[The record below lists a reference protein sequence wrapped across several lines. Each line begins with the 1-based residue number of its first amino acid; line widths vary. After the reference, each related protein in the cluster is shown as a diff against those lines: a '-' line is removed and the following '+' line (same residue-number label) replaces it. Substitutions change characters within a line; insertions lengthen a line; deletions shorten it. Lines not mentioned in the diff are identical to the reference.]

1 MIQACVKFGTVE
13 QRQKLFEQFK
23 GKFSSC
29 VRQIYLSQVTKQL
42 NIPKLEWC
50 FCVQKVFAY
59 KRLKIWCFCMW
70 LSLWPLSVHSW
81 LVSAY
86 KYGKCP
92 LLEGWLYQHEIVF
105 NVKICLKLRKGR
117 EIINSVVKIIIAKDY
132 FVLLPCMSLV
142 DRSFSAVDNSLL
154 LVYLIWLIAWL
165 TILLLS

>member
-1 MIQACVKFGTVE
+1 
-13 QRQKLFEQFK
+13 
-23 GKFSSC
+23 
-29 VRQIYLSQVTKQL
+29 
-42 NIPKLEWC
+42 
-50 FCVQKVFAY
+50 
-59 KRLKIWCFCMW
+59 MW

-92 LLEGWLYQHEIVF
+92 LLEGWLYQYEIVF

-142 DRSFSAVDNSLL
+142 DRSFSAVDDSLL

-165 TILLLS
+165 TILLLSLFRWFRRADQVKIFQVLCEKVINLRVGSKNCYIAVC